1 MLQSKLD
8 FDYLKCEHVYTI
20 LDYIITLYRSRSD
33 PSYILIPVL
42 LVLTLQLCMQYVHVY
57 CVHIQSVPDS
67 FLLAPDSGVAN

>member
-8 FDYLKCEHVYTI
+8 FDYLKCEHVQSP
-20 LDYIITLYRSRSD
+20 DYIITLYRSRSD

-57 CVHIQSVPDS
+57 IQSAPDS
-67 FLLAPDSGVAN
+67 FLFVPDSGVAN